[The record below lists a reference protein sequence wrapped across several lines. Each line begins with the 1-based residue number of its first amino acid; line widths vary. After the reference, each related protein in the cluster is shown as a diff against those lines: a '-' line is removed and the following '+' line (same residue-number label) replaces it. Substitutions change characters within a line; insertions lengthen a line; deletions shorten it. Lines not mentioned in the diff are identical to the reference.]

1 MIQGLYEAH
10 LPVKDLKRSI
20 VFYESIGLELAHQGR
35 GLTFFW
41 IEKGKSWLG
50 LWEAEQV
57 NVPYHPSLRHIAF
70 QVELEDIKRAKQ
82 WLADKGIEVREAFGF
97 APTGPIVLPNRPH
110 AHAAIYF
117 EDPDGN
123 SLEFICPIE
132 LGTSPLTQMIYLE
145 EWEKNGGPPN
155 FF

>member
-1 MIQGLYEAH
+1 MIKGLYEAH

-20 VFYESIGLELAHQGR
+20 EFYESIGLELAYRGQ

-50 LWEAEQV
+50 LWEGEQA

-70 QVELEDIKRAKQ
+70 QVELEDLKRAKQ

-117 EDPDGN
+117 ADPDGN

-132 LGTSPLTQMIYLE
+132 LDTSPLTQMIYLE
-145 EWEKNGGPPN
+145 EWENRLKR
-155 FF
+155 

>member
-1 MIQGLYEAH
+1 MRYCATL
-10 LPVKDLKRSI
+10 
-20 VFYESIGLELAHQGR
+20 
-35 GLTFFW
+35 
-41 IEKGKSWLG
+41 
-50 LWEAEQV
+50 
-57 NVPYHPSLRHIAF
+57 
-70 QVELEDIKRAKQ
+70 
-82 WLADKGIEVREAFGF
+82 VREAFGF

-145 EWEKNGGPPN
+145 EWEKNGSPPN
-155 FF
+155 LF